1 MTTKEK
7 LPMSYDKSATHSI
20 PALTNR
26 TNLHCT
32 LCDRGFSMVELMFV
46 MAILTALA
54 LLAIPALDAIRTKA
68 REVRAMEE
76 IRGLEKSINAYS
88 IDNNGALPTLV
99 QLRSIVGPNAM
110 LDPWGRDYVY
120 SIPPVRLLVADKLNA
135 DFDLYSTGKDGQ
147 TTDDILTSPDDIVRS
162 GEGSFVGL
170 ASRIAPPD

>member
-1 MTTKEK
+1 
-7 LPMSYDKSATHSI
+7 MSYDKSATHSI

-99 QLRSIVGPNAM
+99 QLRNIVGPNAM
-110 LDPWGRDYVY
+110 LDPWGREYVY
-120 SIPPVRLLVADKLNA
+120 GPPGRLLVADKLNA

-147 TTDDILTSPDDIVRS
+147 TTVDIQGSPDDIVRS

-170 ASRIAPPD
+170 ANKIAPPL